1 MPIHKREIYLT
12 KVFGKEPYWP
22 FHFPEKN
29 VIYDF
34 YGSKQLE
41 QVSKAEP
48 TMGTNYFRS
57 SNFFLCNCALR
68 RPYCEIQKQYDSKKF
83 NLWIVVFES
92 TIGWFWLTLDIIS
105 KGCKSYNVSF
115 SSVFIQCLLD
125 AKVSQIHGCLFV
137 GFKG

>member
-1 MPIHKREIYLT
+1 MPIHKREIYLA

-48 TMGTNYFRS
+48 TIRTNYFRS
-57 SNFFLCNCALR
+57 SNFFLWTWCSQKTI
-68 RPYCEIQKQYDSKKF
+68 IQVVGSKN
-83 NLWIVVFES
+83 NLWTMDFETTS
-92 TIGWFWLTLDIIS
+92 NLLILIDTGYMIS
-105 KGCKSYNVSF
+105 KGGKSYNVSF
-115 SSVFIQCLLD
+115 SSIFYNVYLTQKCL
-125 AKVSQIHGCLFV
+125 KFMVIFYR
-137 GFKG
+137 

>member
-41 QVSKAEP
+41 QVSKAEH
-48 TMGTNYFRS
+48 TIGTNYFRS
-57 SNFFLCNCALR
+57 SAIFFYALVLS
-68 RPYCEIQKQYDSKKF
+68 EDHTVGSKNNMAPK
-83 NLWIVVFES
+83 NLTSEP
-92 TIGWFWLTLDIIS
+92 
-105 KGCKSYNVSF
+105 KP
-115 SSVFIQCLLD
+115 
-125 AKVSQIHGCLFV
+125 
-137 GFKG
+137 

>member
-48 TMGTNYFRS
+48 TIGTNYFRS
-57 SNFFLCNCALR
+57 NNFFFYGLGALR
-68 RPYCEIQKQYDSKKF
+68 RPYRQWDPKTTSEP
-83 NLWIVVFES
+83 W
-92 TIGWFWLTLDIIS
+92 TLNPHVI
-105 KGCKSYNVSF
+105 C
-115 SSVFIQCLLD
+115 
-125 AKVSQIHGCLFV
+125 
-137 GFKG
+137 

>member
-57 SNFFLCNCALR
+57 SNFFLCS
-68 RPYCEIQKQYDSKKF
+68 QK
-83 NLWIVVFES
+83 
-92 TIGWFWLTLDIIS
+92 T
-105 KGCKSYNVSF
+105 
-115 SSVFIQCLLD
+115 IQCTMAEMTLTKGSLEIWEF
-125 AKVSQIHGCLFV
+125 SPNHGY
-137 GFKG
+137 